1 MPTVFSRLNEPASF
15 SAHYMSTEQQA
26 MDVSKE
32 FKSIESLNDH
42 VAKEH
47 NNRVQGIRGH
57 ETGPG
62 RIRLQKHTTTYLGG
76 HQSAGYVQKSTR
88 VK

>member
-1 MPTVFSRLNEPASF
+1 MPTVHSRLNEPASF
-15 SAHYMSTEQQA
+15 SAELQA
-26 MDVSKE
+26 MDISKE

-57 ETGPG
+57 ETEPG
-62 RIRLQKHTTTYLGG
+62 CIRLQKQTTT
-76 HQSAGYVQKSTR
+76 
-88 VK
+88 

>member
-47 NNRVQGIRGH
+47 NNRVQSICGH
-57 ETGPG
+57 ETEPG
-62 RIRLQKHTTTYLGG
+62 CVRLQKHARTFE
-76 HQSAGYVQKSTR
+76 VTR
-88 VK
+88 VQQGAK

>member
-15 SAHYMSTEQQA
+15 STQDVSAEQQV
-26 MDVSKE
+26 MDISKE
-32 FKSIESLNDH
+32 FKSVESLIDH

-57 ETGPG
+57 ETEPG
-62 RIRLQKHTTTYLGG
+62 CIRLQKQTTT
-76 HQSAGYVQKSTR
+76 
-88 VK
+88 

>member
-1 MPTVFSRLNEPASF
+1 
-15 SAHYMSTEQQA
+15 

-42 VAKEH
+42 VAKEY

-57 ETGPG
+57 KTEPG
-62 RIRLQKHTTTYLGG
+62 CIRLQKHTRTFDFTKVQQGTKEHQGEMTLKGAALSDITHTYEG
-76 HQSAGYVQKSTR
+76 SSR
-88 VK
+88 E